1 MTLRR
6 TMNFVLVAIVALTLT
21 GLTAHAQQL
30 HSNPAAGPQDLNLSE
45 SQVFK
50 IHALLL
56 SQTAKL
62 RTLNQNV
69 LAAQDALSAAV
80 AKGDPMEMA
89 MAVLSLDAAEK
100 ALKNTEVANQKNLL
114 ALLNDSQKQIVK
126 DASIKSVPV
135 SD

>member
-6 TMNFVLVAIVALTLT
+6 IMNFALVASVALTLT

-30 HSNPAAGPQDLNLSE
+30 HSTPAAGPQDLNLSDA
-45 SQVFK
+45 QAFK
-50 IHALLL
+50 IQALLL

-69 LAAQDALSAAV
+69 LAAQDALSAAA
-80 AKGDPMEMA
+80 AKGDPIEMA

-100 ALKNTEVANQKNLL
+100 ALKNIEMANQRNLL
-114 ALLNDSQKQIVK
+114 SLLNDSQKQIVK

>member
-6 TMNFVLVAIVALTLT
+6 TMNFALVAIVVLTLT

-30 HSNPAAGPQDLNLSE
+30 HSTPVVGPQDLNLSE

-56 SQTAKL
+56 SQTANL

-69 LAAQDALSAAV
+69 LAAQDTLSAAV

-100 ALKNTEVANQKNLL
+100 ALKNTEVANQKDLL